1 MANYNQYKKSMFLNR
16 NIDKQ
21 INGKYQWYMP
31 TLYIFDIVVD
41 ITSIIASKLIFKLSK
56 LNKFSFIKY
65 N

>member
-1 MANYNQYKKSMFLNR
+1 MAN
-16 NIDKQ
+16 
-21 INGKYQWYMP
+21 INDYMP